1 MTSGCPNSRKGF
13 ILIAVLMISLLFLSA
28 AVSFAWFAR
37 TQMRRVSDEEFA
49 LKARTLAVIA
59 LGEVSEWISGDTNEF
74 DSMRELL
81 YYPDLPLVLPF
92 DDWQVNI
99 SITPQD
105 AMLPLNYIFLPDGVT
120 VRNEYEHAW
129 DEVWNLLKKNDT
141 GMIVLDFLDG
151 DTEARAGGLEED
163 YFPNKKISDLS
174 ELLLLS
180 EDITPE
186 LLYGGPDSG
195 DVTISKYFTVY
206 GGEKI
211 NINFAPREVLLT
223 LDQDLW
229 PNMVD
234 AIIAY
239 REEENITGAKD
250 LLNIPGF
257 PSTVTT
263 RLNNILGYKS
273 DYFLV
278 RLGVMNGEREHNFVI
293 MMKRGGDK
301 CQIINWRE

>member
-1 MTSGCPNSRKGF
+1 MTSGCQNSKSGF
-13 ILIAVLMISLLFLSA
+13 ILITVLMISTLFLSA
-28 AVSFAWFAR
+28 ATSFAWFAK

-49 LKARTLAVIA
+49 LRARTLAVIA
-59 LGEVSEWISGDTNEF
+59 LSEVSEWISSDTNEF

-99 SITPQD
+99 SITPQN
-105 AMLPLNYIFLPDGVT
+105 ALLPLNYIFLPDGVT
-120 VRNEYEHAW
+120 VRKEYEHAW
-129 DEVWNLLKKNDT
+129 DEVWNILKKNDT
-141 GMIVLDFLDG
+141 GMVVLDFLDG

-163 YFPNKKISDLS
+163 YFPNKQIGDLS

-186 LLYGGPDSG
+186 LLYGGAGSD
-195 DVTISKYFTVY
+195 DIAISTYFTVY

-211 NINFAPREVLLT
+211 NINFAPREVLLV

-229 PNMVD
+229 PTMVD

-239 REEENITGAKD
+239 REEENITNAKD

-257 PSTVTT
+257 PLTVTA

-278 RLGVMNGEREHNFVI
+278 RIGALNGTREHNFVV
-293 MMKRGGDK
+293 MMKRAGNK
-301 CQIINWRE
+301 CQVINWRE